1 MPIILERHC
10 LRNRLSPTSWH
21 GRNATATDQQY
32 RERATEAREKDAATS
47 DDLSRLVWF
56 EIANGLERLA
66 EQPAKDPVWRVER
79 VERKK

>member
-1 MPIILERHC
+1 M
-10 LRNRLSPTSWH
+10 
-21 GRNATATDQQY
+21 ATDQQY
-32 RERATEAREKDAATS
+32 RERAKEAREKAAATS
-47 DDLSRLVWF
+47 DALSRLVWF